1 MKTTHG
7 GKRQGAGRPK
17 GSGKGRTV
25 KTSSINL
32 QPKTWDKL
40 DAIGG
45 DISRS
50 KWIDQVI
57 SNQFEKQW
65 NAIQLKKRIST
76 SLADLTEKEK
86 TLLNGFPE
94 LQQKAFALFKNLA
107 KQTFTKSFFLSY
119 QKLGD
124 VLGITS
130 QEAHRVFNQLIAVGV
145 IRLKEKGGGFGARA
159 NTYQWL
165 LD

>member
-32 QPKTWDKL
+32 PPSVWEKL
-40 DAIGG
+40 DELRGEQ
-45 DISRS
+45 SRS

-57 SNQFEKQW
+57 ADQFEKQW
-65 NAIQLKKRIST
+65 HAIQLKKRIST

-94 LQQKAFALFKNLA
+94 LQQKAFALFKDLA

-124 VLGITS
+124 ALGITS
-130 QEAHRVFNQLIAVGV
+130 QEAHKVFNQLIAVGV
-145 IRLKEKGGGFGARA
+145 IRLKEKGGGLGARA

>member
-1 MKTTHG
+1 MNKQHG
-7 GKRQGAGRPK
+7 GKRAGAGRPK

-32 QPKTWDKL
+32 PPAVWEKL
-40 DAIGG
+40 DAIRG
-45 DISRS
+45 DLSRS

-57 SNQFEKQW
+57 LNQFEKHW
-65 NAIQLKKRIST
+65 HAIDLKKRIST
-76 SLADLTEKEK
+76 SLADLTKKEK
-86 TLLNGFPE
+86 ILLSGFPE
-94 LQQKAFALFKNLA
+94 LQQKAFALFKHLA
-107 KQTFTKSFFLSY
+107 KQTLTKSFFLSH

-130 QEAHRVFNQLIAVGV
+130 QEAHRVFNQLIGVGV
-145 IRLKEKGGGFGARA
+145 IRLKEKSSGFGAKA